1 MPENSGPIAFV
12 CAMPMELSPL
22 VKKLSLTKTDVNGV
36 TVHRGTLDGRDVVAI
51 VAGMGTKL
59 ATEATERLLDA
70 TPVDRVVVV
79 GITGALENET
89 PIGTLILP
97 EVVVNSATGTEYR
110 PEPLGDGTPHGKM
123 WTGDVL
129 LTDPDVLAD
138 LRARGVV
145 SLDMETA
152 AIAESCER
160 RGIPW
165 SVFRVIS
172 DRATDG
178 SIDEEVFHLSNQDGT
193 PNGQA
198 IARYFVRHPGR
209 IPRMVRLAKGARLAT
224 QAAAEAAVRA
234 CSQA

>member
-1 MPENSGPIAFV
+1 M
-12 CAMPMELSPL
+12 
-22 VKKLSLTKTDVNGV
+22 
-36 TVHRGTLDGRDVVAI
+36 VAI
-51 VAGMGTKL
+51 VTGMGTKL

-79 GITGALENET
+79 GITGAVENET

-97 EVVVNSATGTEYR
+97 KVVVNSATGTEYR
-110 PEPLGDGTPHGKM
+110 PEQLGGGTPHGKM

-172 DRATDG
+172 EAVPKRFISRAEKFCT
-178 SIDEEVFHLSNQDGT
+178 SAKTALRRSRPT
-193 PNGQA
+193 P
-198 IARYFVRHPGR
+198 IETCE
-209 IPRMVRLAKGARLAT
+209 AK
-224 QAAAEAAVRA
+224 
-234 CSQA
+234 